1 MKNKIFIL
9 LTLLFLYLF
18 FTENAI
24 FSVIGLPIVFAI
36 CYLITFLTITFYFS
50 ENFFCKQLY
59 FWKKENQKSNLIFL
73 VKSILFWVFF
83 GSILF
88 QINDFKE
95 SRNKIIWGC
104 YIEYAIGG
112 VFFIWGMGFI
122 LSFFIFI
129 LGFVNPSLVRF
140 ENRKKIFYNLF
151 LINFLTFLIII
162 FLIIMV
168 KLFSSNLHGFNL
180 SC

>member
-9 LTLLFLYLF
+9 FTFLFIVLL
-18 FTENAI
+18 FTENAF
-24 FSVIGLPIVFAI
+24 FSVIGLPIVFAL
-36 CYLITFLTITFYFS
+36 CYLISFLTIIFYFS
-50 ENFFCKQLY
+50 ENFFFKKLY
-59 FWKKENQKSNLIFL
+59 FWKKENQKSNLFFL
-73 VKSILFWVFF
+73 VKSIFFLVFF

-112 VFFIWGMGFI
+112 VFFIWLIGFI
-122 LSFFIFI
+122 ISFFLLI
-129 LGFVNPSLVRF
+129 LGLINPSLLRF
-140 ENRKKIFYNLF
+140 ENRKKLFYSLL
-151 LINFLTFLIII
+151 LINFLTFIII
-162 FLIIMV
+162 IVLIIMV